1 MTVAGRTPPDP
12 TPTNRTPTADDL
24 AGDIRALRGPL
35 ARRRAPVEPAAF
47 AAGVRAQARRRRT
60 RGLIGGVAGLVILV
74 AVGIAT
80 SPRLLGGG
88 SAATVVA
95 STDPLE
101 ATPPMSRTPHPHGGF
116 TVGWLPTRMTH
127 RGDLAARV
135 YASPGSDAPN
145 NLAFAIDGLGGD
157 FPSLTEAAGFF
168 GPFTYISQFA
178 LPGATDPAAVAESGS
193 TAPAAPAAG
202 LISPALVWVTVTW
215 DPYTAPNAAAQLSD
229 GNLLGQVGA
238 VDVTQTTVAGQPAD
252 HRYRAALLWT
262 APDGALV
269 AVEGAGPGPVDP
281 AVVARVAEGLTLVGQ
296 PPPPVPPD
304 ETTAEAIRTAF
315 HDAFTA
321 GVRDDRFAAA
331 VQDGPALASLRAKV
345 AARYPRFAATLS
357 VQIDQMLVVAPG
369 TVSAGL
375 WVSFTD
381 PTVPP
386 QALPGGT
393 QPLGRLRRGGAHPGG
408 LAGHPGRVLRP
419 GHGSRESRPALPA
432 LTLPTPATGLDTL
445 AASRS
450 ERLVQPAGDRSG
462 LR

>member
-47 AAGVRAQARRRRT
+47 AAGVRARARRRRT

-157 FPSLTEAAGFF
+157 FPSLTEAARFF

-193 TAPAAPAAG
+193 TAPVAPAAG

-238 VDVTQTTVAGQPAD
+238 VDVTQTTVAGQPAVLARADSDTDTDTARSPSPAD

-262 APDGALV
+262 APNGALV
-269 AVEGAGPGPVDP
+269 AVEGAGPSPVDP
-281 AVVARVAEGLTLVGQ
+281 AIVARVAEGLTLVGQ
-296 PPPPVPPD
+296 PAPPAPPD
-304 ETTAEAIRTAF
+304 ETTAEAIRAAF

-321 GVRDDRFAAA
+321 GVPDDRFAAA
-331 VQDGPALASLRAKV
+331 VQDGPALTSLREKV

-381 PTVPP
+381 PAVPP
-386 QALPGGT
+386 QALLAARSPS
-393 QPLGRLRRGGAHPGG
+393 GAFGE
-408 LAGHPGRVLRP
+408 AVL
-419 GHGSRESRPALPA
+419 
-432 LTLPTPATGLDTL
+432 TPAGWQVTRAAYCDLIMGLGTPD
-445 AASRS
+445 
-450 ERLVQPAGDRSG
+450 
-462 LR
+462 LRCPP